1 MRNYLHAAVLVLIAS
16 VVHAQPVTPHDD
28 QRVTVRAE
36 GVPIATLL
44 SELARLYPLE
54 KLSIDEAVQQR
65 LVSVVLEGVSLDVAL
80 VGILKASGLHFA
92 MSGRRVIVGD
102 WTAAAGRVSDQPAGP
117 LAEEARVVEQAA
129 MRAGEVAAEQQAI
142 SDAAGDESTILPTM
156 PVAFVANGENVTYL
170 EPNFVPYK
178 MRPEVRARRMATD
191 VAMIP

>member
-54 KLSIDEAVQQR
+54 KLTIDDAVQQR
-65 LVSVVLEGVSLDVAL
+65 LVSVVLEGVSLDIAL
-80 VGILKASGLHFA
+80 VGILQASGLHFA

-102 WTAAAGRVSDQPAGP
+102 WTAAVRAVDESAGP
-117 LAEEARVVEQAA
+117 HTEAVQAEQQAA
-129 MRAGEVAAEQQAI
+129 TRVAEAAAEQPAI

-156 PVAFVANGENVTYL
+156 PVAFVANGENITYL